1 MHSDPMEWA
10 AAEGGCRLCPRR
22 CGVDRSRQTGF
33 CGEGDVARVAHW
45 QKHMWEEPCISGT
58 GGSGTVFFS
67 GCTLR
72 CVFCQNYDVS
82 RGRLGRPVPPEQLG
96 NIFLELQE
104 AGCHNVSLVT
114 GSHFAPQIRKAID
127 GVRGRLHIPVVFN
140 CGGYE
145 SLETLRSL
153 EGYVDIYI
161 PDLKYRSSA
170 LSSRYSSCPDYYEKA
185 MAALG
190 EMLRQAP
197 EIRMD
202 DGGILQKGVIVRH
215 LVLPGCHKDSIAVL
229 DGLYDAYGSSGFLL
243 SLMSQYTPM
252 PACRQFPEIDRR
264 ITTFEYRKVSERALE
279 LGFDGYFQERAA
291 AEKAYIP
298 PFGQNDG
305 ALLRE
310 K

>member
-1 MHSDPMEWA
+1 MHIDSIEQT
-10 AAEGGCRLCPRR
+10 ENTHGCFLCPRR
-22 CGVDRSRQTGF
+22 CGADRRLSPGF
-33 CGEGDVARVAHW
+33 CGETDTVRVALW

-67 GCTLR
+67 GCNLR
-72 CVFCQNYDVS
+72 CVFCQNHDVS
-82 RGRLGRPVPPEQLG
+82 RGRLGRPVTTDRLG
-96 NIFLELQE
+96 DIFLELQE

-114 GSHFAPQIRKAID
+114 GSHFVPQILRALD
-127 GVRGRLHIPVVFN
+127 RVRHRLHIPVVFN

-145 SLETLRSL
+145 SVETLQSL
-153 EGYVDIYI
+153 AGYVDIYI

-170 LSSRYSSCPDYYEKA
+170 LSSRYSACPDYYEKA

-197 EIRMD
+197 LVQMD
-202 DGGILQKGVIVRH
+202 DGGILQTGVIVRH
-215 LVLPGCHKDSIAVL
+215 LVLPGCYKDSIAVL
-229 DGLYDAYGSSGFLL
+229 DGLHAAYGSSGYLL

-264 ITTFEYRKVSERALE
+264 ITTLEYRRVSERALA
-279 LGFDGYFQERAA
+279 LGFDGYFQQREAA
-291 AEKAYIP
+291 GKGYIP

-305 ALLRE
+305 TDPD
-310 K
+310 KK